1 MKKKRFTTLCAILLV
16 MILSTISCSTEK
28 NNIDRSNRV
37 NNKVENVQG
46 NLIIST
52 FSSSEKGQMLLYD
65 LNDNS
70 ETILINDSNVAV
82 SGDISSDGD
91 SIYFAN
97 ALTDDDPWQIY
108 LHKTGEEEDTKLT
121 DDEDGKASPRV
132 LNKDEIY
139 YLTGDDSGIT
149 RIGKFN
155 SKTNSISLIDD
166 GKSDCLTDAMDVYKD
181 NIVMSSTSNNLYLK
195 SWEENDGEDKPIIH
209 SIYEMNKDGENLR
222 KVVDFNA
229 STVSSL
235 SYTPDGKN
243 LIMCGCDVN
252 GNVGDGIFKVSLES
266 GKIEL
271 LLNKDTFTSS
281 SKDIICTFS
290 NPSIA
295 KMSLDESLIYF
306 TGIETDSAE
315 IEVAGIECNPAVIF
329 SFNVNTKEIKKVYEP
344 KEPGFI
350 FDLNIK
356 Y

>member
-1 MKKKRFTTLCAILLV
+1 MKKKRFITLFIILLV
-16 MILSTISCSTEK
+16 MISTTISCSTEK
-28 NNIDRSNRV
+28 NNIDSTNRV
-37 NNKVENVQG
+37 LNKVENVQG

-52 FSSSEKGQMLLYD
+52 FSSSGKGQMLLYD
-65 LNDNS
+65 LNENS
-70 ETILINDSNVAV
+70 ETLLINDSNVAV
-82 SGDISSDGD
+82 SGDISSDGNNV
-91 SIYFAN
+91 YFAN

-108 LHKTGEEEDTKLT
+108 LHKAGENEDINIT
-121 DDEDGKASPRV
+121 DDADGKASPRA
-132 LNKDEIY
+132 LNDNEIY

-149 RIGKFN
+149 RIGKVD
-155 SKTNSISLIDD
+155 SKTKSISLIDD

-181 NIVMSSTSNNLYLK
+181 KIAMSSTSNNLYLK
-195 SWEENDGEDKPIIH
+195 SWEENEGQDKPIVH

-252 GNVGDGIFKVSLES
+252 GNNGDGIFKVSLEN
-266 GKIEL
+266 GKVEL
-271 LLNKDTFTSS
+271 LLSKDTFTSS
-281 SKDIICTFS
+281 NKDVISAFS
-290 NPSIA
+290 NPSLA

-306 TGIETDSAE
+306 TGVETDTKE